1 MMIEVV
7 LEAHQVDKEIWRD
20 VVGYEGLYKVSNFGR
35 IKSLPR
41 NGTVKYERLLRQ
53 KVGNNGYCTVALSKH
68 NKTKYKSVHRLVA
81 EAFLDNPK
89 DLPLINH
96 KDENKLNNCVDNLEW
111 CDAHYNMTYGVHA
124 ERQYLSRDE
133 LGRFCSA
140 SKIGTR

>member
-1 MMIEVV
+1 MMIEVA
-7 LEAHQVDKEIWRD
+7 LEAHQADKEIWRD

-53 KVGNNGYCTVALSKH
+53 KVSNKGYCTVALSKH

-89 DLPLINH
+89 GLPLINH
-96 KDENKLNNCVDNLEW
+96 KDENKLNNYVDNLEW

-140 SKIGTR
+140 SKTGTR

>member
-1 MMIEVV
+1 MMIEVHLV
-7 LEAHQVDKEIWRD
+7 QQELDREIWRD

-53 KVGNNGYCTVALSKH
+53 KVTNKGYCTVALSKH
-68 NKTKYKSVHRLVA
+68 GKIKYKMVHRLVA
-81 EAFLDNPK
+81 EAFLDNPNN
-89 DLPLINH
+89 LPQVNH
-96 KDENKLNNCVDNLEW
+96 KNENKLKNYVDNLEW

-140 SKIGTR
+140 Y

>member
-1 MMIEVV
+1 MMIEVH
-7 LEAHQVDKEIWRD
+7 LEAQEVDKEIWKD

-35 IKSLPR
+35 VKSLPR
-41 NGTVKYERLLRQ
+41 NGTVKYEKLLRQ
-53 KVGNNGYCTVALSKH
+53 KVSKKGYCTVALSKH
-68 NKTKYKSVHRLVA
+68 GKIKYKMVHRLVA

-89 DLPLINH
+89 DLPQVNH
-96 KDENKLNNCVDNLEW
+96 KNENKLKNYVDNLEW

-140 SKIGTR
+140 YATGTR

>member
-1 MMIEVV
+1 MMIEVA
-7 LEAHQVDKEIWRD
+7 LEAHQADKEIWRD

-53 KVGNNGYCTVALSKH
+53 KVSNKGYCTVALSKH
-68 NKTKYKSVHRLVA
+68 NKTKYKMVHRLVA

-89 DLPLINH
+89 GLPLINH
-96 KDENKLNNCVDNLEW
+96 KDENKLNNYVGNLEW
-111 CDAHYNMTYGVHA
+111 CDAQYNMTYGVHA

-140 SKIGTR
+140 SKTGTR

>member
-1 MMIEVV
+1 MMIEVA
-7 LEAHQVDKEIWRD
+7 LEAHQADKEIWRD
-20 VVGYEGLYKVSNFGR
+20 IVGYEGLYKVSNFGR

-53 KVGNNGYCTVALSKH
+53 KVSNKGYCIVALSKH
-68 NKTKYKSVHRLVA
+68 NKTKYKRVHRLVA
-81 EAFLDNPK
+81 EAFLDNAK

-96 KDENKLNNCVDNLEW
+96 KDENKLNNYVDNLEW
-111 CDAHYNMTYGVHA
+111 CDAQYNMTYGVHA

-140 SKIGTR
+140 SKIGTK

>member
-1 MMIEVV
+1 MMIEVHLV
-7 LEAHQVDKEIWRD
+7 QQELDREIWRD

-53 KVGNNGYCTVALSKH
+53 KVTNKGYCTVALSKH
-68 NKTKYKSVHRLVA
+68 GKIKYKMVHRLVA

-89 DLPLINH
+89 DLPQVNH
-96 KDENKLNNCVDNLEW
+96 KNENKLKNYVDNLEW

-124 ERQYLSRDE
+124 ERQYLGRDK

-140 SKIGTR
+140 YKTGTK